1 MSYDLVFW
9 RELNGYAGSP
19 AETYAR
25 LIERQRVEGLADLA
39 IGAMLARLQEVFPTL
54 VREGKGDADWAEWVS
69 ENQQDSF
76 QVEWTAQS
84 VIVACRHV
92 HTDEMNR
99 IIDWAATF
107 ECPLFDAQTGERF
120 AVVQ

>member
-9 RELNGYAGSP
+9 RQLNGYAGSP
-19 AETYAR
+19 AETYTR
-25 LIERQRVEGLADLA
+25 LIERERVEGLADLD
-39 IGAMLARLQEVFPTL
+39 IEAMLGRLQQVFPTL
-54 VREGKGDADWAEWVS
+54 VRERNGDANWATWVS

-92 HTDEMNR
+92 HTDDMNR

-107 ECPLFDAQTGERF
+107 ACPLFDPQTGERF
-120 AVVQ
+120 AGVQ